1 MGIPSV
7 VVVGAGPSG
16 LSMLKQLREDGFKV
30 TGLERRGRVGGL
42 WAYSGDTS
50 YTTALPR
57 TLANISKFT
66 CGFSDFPM
74 PDKYPIY
81 MKSSDFQEFMEDYAR
96 HFDLLKDFVFDTTVR
111 KVWRNGD
118 DTKWCLEVETTGEEP
133 RTLEFDK
140 VVLCHG
146 YQSQAIVPKFKG
158 QELFEGTIMHAQQY
172 RTPEPFKDKK
182 VLVLGLS
189 STVGDIV
196 PDLVPHASHPIY
208 IAHRRG
214 ALPFRRFRKGVPNDT
229 QITWRR
235 RQIAQALQRHF
246 PRLARVVADLLTNL
260 LAGIMFPGLRPEWRL
275 TPVPSV
281 TLKLPGS
288 FEGVVPCLEDGS
300 ARSVH
305 GLRRFLGPRK
315 VELDDGTVLDDVDAV
330 LLCTGYRSDWALAE
344 SFVETSVPAAC
355 GYDKAPGGGEPMYRL
370 WMNIFPPRY
379 ADSCALLCYSA
390 FGKSNG
396 FSFADV
402 TSMAVSNVFRRAH
415 PLPGLVAMNSWIDD
429 HQKWVASRWKLDH
442 NIDTSMVKQWE
453 FQGWLHEAAGTGMEN
468 LSLFGWKGWKFWWR
482 DRKMYKLMNDGVE
495 TAHMYRYFETGKR
508 KTWDGAREAILH
520 ANEVVNKVLPI
531 TKEQETQLLA
541 TPMLRNEAS
550 RYWNIAA
557 GVEDFELL
565 GVGA

>member
-1 MGIPSV
+1 M
-7 VVVGAGPSG
+7 
-16 LSMLKQLREDGFKV
+16 E
-30 TGLERRGRVGGL
+30 TE
-42 WAYSGDTS
+42 
-50 YTTALPR
+50 
-57 TLANISKFT
+57 
-66 CGFSDFPM
+66 
-74 PDKYPIY
+74 YPIY

-96 HFDLLKDFVFDTTVR
+96 HFDLLKDFVFNTTVR
-111 KVWRNGD
+111 KVRRNGD

-344 SFVETSVPAAC
+344 SFVETSVPTAC

-415 PLPGLVAMNSWIDD
+415 PLPGLDAMNSWIND

-482 DRKMYKLMNDGVE
+482 EREMYKLMNDGVE
-495 TAHMYRYFETGKR
+495 TAHMYKYFETGKR

-520 ANEVVNKVLPI
+520 ANQVVNKVLPI
-531 TKEQETQLLA
+531 TKEQETQLL
-541 TPMLRNEAS
+541 T
-550 RYWNIAA
+550 
-557 GVEDFELL
+557 GK
-565 GVGA
+565 